1 LAAALRTQGV
11 PTDLFETGTAPDPA
25 TVDAAVRAAASSDA
39 IVVAT
44 ANASGSATQRN
55 LVNALIGTG
64 KPVVLVA
71 TRNPYDIA
79 HLTQAPAYLASYSWA
94 RPAMQAV
101 ARVLLGRVA
110 PAGRLPVRIPAA
122 DDPSRTL
129 YPYGHGL
136 GF

>member
-1 LAAALRTQGV
+1 VEAL
-11 PTDLFETGTAPDPA
+11 
-25 TVDAAVRAAASSDA
+25 
-39 IVVAT
+39 VA
-44 ANASGSATQRN
+44 
-55 LVNALIGTG
+55 TG

-79 HLTQAPAYLASYSWA
+79 PLTQVPGYIASYSWT

-101 ARVLLGRVA
+101 ARAVIGKLNPV
-110 PAGRLPVRIPAA
+110 GRLPVRIPAA
-122 DDPSRTL
+122 DDPNATL